1 MNNNHRV
8 FLSRNMQRISI
19 FTRGAFI
26 RITFFFLALVMVT
39 LPQTSCKVNYSFT
52 GASISPDVKTITV
65 QYFTNAAAT
74 VVPTLSRTLTDA
86 LRDYY
91 TSQTS
96 LHTVDRNGD
105 LEITGSII
113 AYTVTPQAIQG
124 NETAAMNRLTITV
137 NIKFV
142 NRKNTKQNFEN
153 ITFSRY
159 QDYPVADL
167 NTVQDKLIATI
178 TDQLVQD
185 IFNKTVVNW

>member
-1 MNNNHRV
+1 
-8 FLSRNMQRISI
+8 MQGTLKYTINVLLRIS
-19 FTRGAFI
+19 
-26 RITFFFLALVMVT
+26 FLFLTVAMVL

-65 QYFTNAAAT
+65 QYFTNNAAT
-74 VVPTLSRTLTDA
+74 IVPTLSRTLTDA
-86 LRDYY
+86 LRNYY

-96 LHTVDRNGD
+96 LHTVDRSGD
-105 LEITGSII
+105 LEIAGVITTY
-113 AYTVTPQAIQG
+113 AVTPIAIQG

-142 NRKNTKQNFEN
+142 NRKNSKQNFDN
-153 ITFSRY
+153 MTFSRY
-159 QDYPVADL
+159 QDYKVVDL
-167 NTVQDKLIATI
+167 NTVQDGLIAII

>member
-1 MNNNHRV
+1 M
-8 FLSRNMQRISI
+8 MQGTII
-19 FTRGAFI
+19 YNTKVFI
-26 RITFFFLALVMVT
+26 RISFIFLTAVMML
-39 LPQTSCKVNYSFT
+39 LPQTSCKVGYSFT
-52 GASISPDVKTITV
+52 GASISPDVKTINV
-65 QYFTNAAAT
+65 QYFTNTAAT
-74 VVPTLSRTLTDA
+74 IVPTLSRTLTDA

-105 LEITGSII
+105 LEVTGVITTY
-113 AYTVTPQAIQG
+113 AVTPVAIQG

-137 NIKFV
+137 NIKFI
-142 NRKNTKQNFEN
+142 NRKNTKQSFDNM
-153 ITFSRY
+153 TFSRY